1 MVGGKTP
8 GLESYT
14 TCFVSYTTWDHGEGM
29 RKGLRS
35 FLSTWSYTFEYFI
48 HFLIFRK
55 QATAPLLIFKPA
67 LLM

>member
-14 TCFVSYTTWDHGEGM
+14 TCFLSYTTWDHGEGM

-48 HFLIFRK
+48 HFLIF
-55 QATAPLLIFKPA
+55 
-67 LLM
+67 